1 MDPAISHS
9 PSLRYFNKPAENT
22 QSESEEHSASTSHG
36 VPTHGVPKDW
46 KFWCIIFSLALSV
59 LLTAVEFTAIGAALP
74 TIIRDLE
81 GEQFIWVGSAY
92 ALGSTALVPL
102 CGGLTQI
109 IGRRPIMLSA
119 LFLFALGSAISGA
132 ASSMNMLIAGR
143 TVQGLG
149 AGAITSSV
157 QIMLSDLVTLRE
169 RGTFSGLMALSW
181 AVGGGVGPVIGGSL
195 AQSGHWRWLFY
206 LNLPI
211 CVFNATLVLLF
222 MRLKTPPATLSEK
235 LNKIDFIGNI
245 LITGSTTLV
254 VIGLTWGGIQFS
266 WSSASVLVPLVLG
279 LVGLASFV
287 LYELHFCKPP
297 TVPILFNLNW
307 TGTSGYLQNFVMA
320 VVLASLSYWY
330 AVFFEACKDRSPS
343 GAGIDLFGLSYSISL
358 IAIIAGVA
366 VKKTGKYVIPTY
378 IGWAMMVAGA
388 GLLTTLRADS
398 SIAKSVGFQLVI
410 GGGVGI
416 IYVVS
421 LFPILASIPV
431 TQSAPAMALYVFSR
445 NFGYIWGVTVGGA
458 ILQNELKKKLP
469 TSFLDQ
475 FPQGVE
481 LAFAAIP
488 SIPTLE
494 QPMKDEVRETF
505 GEALKVVWQV
515 VLGIAG
521 AGFVSSLGMR
531 QLQLHTNID
540 QDWGREDIP
549 IPIER
554 KLSSGLEMLP
564 ANDSKKGGDVKESQ
578 A

>member
-1 MDPAISHS
+1 MQSLPSTEPS
-9 PSLRYFNKPAENT
+9 PKPSDLSVHKIPQETDEALN
-22 QSESEEHSASTSHG
+22 
-36 VPTHGVPKDW
+36 GVPKDW

-74 TIIRDLE
+74 TIIRDLK
-81 GEQFIWVGSAY
+81 GVQFIWVGSAY

-119 LFLFALGSAISGA
+119 IFLFALGSTICGA

-143 TVQGLG
+143 SVQGLG

-195 AQSGHWRWLFY
+195 AQSGNWRWLFY

-211 CVFNATLVLLF
+211 CAFNATLVLLF
-222 MRLKTPPATLSEK
+222 MRLKTPYATLKEK
-235 LNKIDFIGNI
+235 LSRMDFIGNI
-245 LITGSTTLV
+245 LITGSTTST
-254 VIGLTWGGIQFS
+254 VIGLTWGGVQFA
-266 WSSASVLVPLVLG
+266 WSSASVLVPLIIGLIGLG
-279 LVGLASFV
+279 SFV
-287 LYELHFCKPP
+287 IYEIYLCKPP
-297 TVPILFNLNW
+297 VVPILFRLNW

-330 AVFFEACKDRSPS
+330 AVFFEACKDKSPT
-343 GAGIDLFGLSYSISL
+343 GAGVDLFGLSYSISL
-358 IAIIAGVA
+358 IAIVAGVA
-366 VKKTGKYVIPTY
+366 VKKTGKYLIPTY
-378 IGWAMMVAGA
+378 IGWVLMVVGA
-388 GLLTTLRADS
+388 GLLTTLRADT

-431 TQSAPAMALYVFSR
+431 THSAPAMALYVFSR

-458 ILQNELKKKLP
+458 ILQNELKGKLP
-469 TSFLDQ
+469 ASFLAQ

-481 LAFAAIP
+481 IAFATIP
-488 SIPTLE
+488 IIPTLE
-494 QPMKDEVRETF
+494 QPFKDQVRNTF

-515 VLGIAG
+515 VLGIAC
-521 AGFVSSLGMR
+521 AGFLSSLGMR
-531 QLQLHTNID
+531 QLELHTNID
-540 QDWGREDIP
+540 EDWGRRDMPPTDRRP
-549 IPIER
+549 IIL
-554 KLSSGLEMLP
+554 K
-564 ANDSKKGGDVKESQ
+564 A
-578 A
+578 

>member
-1 MDPAISHS
+1 MGPPTSPS
-9 PSLRYFNKPAENT
+9 PSLIQYPDKPTEKT
-22 QSESEEHSASTSHG
+22 QPEEDEAPTSHS
-36 VPTHGVPKDW
+36 VPKDW
-46 KFWCIIFSLALSV
+46 KFWCLIFSLSLSV
-59 LLTAVEFTAIGAALP
+59 LLTALEFTSIGAALP
-74 TIIRDLE
+74 TIIHDLE
-81 GEQFIWVGSAY
+81 GKQFIWVGSAY

-119 LFLFALGSAISGA
+119 LFLFALGSTISGA

-143 TVQGLG
+143 TIQGLG
-149 AGAITSSV
+149 AGAINSSMHTV
-157 QIMLSDLVTLRE
+157 MSDLVTLRE
-169 RGTFSGLMALSW
+169 RGMFSGLMGISW
-181 AVGGGVGPVIGGSL
+181 AIGGGVGPVIGGSL

-211 CVFNATLVLLF
+211 CVLNATLVLLF

-235 LNKIDFIGNI
+235 LSKIDFVGNI
-245 LITGSTTLV
+245 LITGSTTSV
-254 VIGLTWGGIQFS
+254 VIGLTWGGIQYP

-279 LVGLASFV
+279 LVGLASFI
-287 LYELHFCKPP
+287 LYELHSCKPP
-297 TVPILFNLNW
+297 TIPILLDLNW

-330 AVFFEACKDRSPS
+330 AVFFEACKDISPS
-343 GAGIDLFGLSYSISL
+343 RAGVDLFGFTFSSCL
-358 IAIIAGVA
+358 IAIVAGVA
-366 VKKTGKYVIPTY
+366 VKKTGNYTIPTY
-378 IGWAMMVAGA
+378 IGWVLMVAGV

-410 GGGVGI
+410 GGGGGI
-416 IYVVS
+416 LYVIS
-421 LFPILASIPV
+421 QFPILASIPV

-445 NFGYIWGVTVGGA
+445 TFGYIWGVTVGGA

-469 TSFLDQ
+469 ASFLDQ

-515 VLGIAG
+515 MLGIAG
-521 AGFVSSLGMR
+521 AGFMSSLGMR
-531 QLQLHTNID
+531 QLPLHTNID

-549 IPIER
+549 IPIEQR
-554 KLSSGLEMLP
+554 LSSGLEIP
-564 ANDSKKGGDVKESQ
+564 PTENGGDAIKSE

>member
-1 MDPAISHS
+1 MDPPTS
-9 PSLRYFNKPAENT
+9 PSPLLVRYSDKPTENT
-22 QSESEEHSASTSHG
+22 QPDGDEA
-36 VPTHGVPKDW
+36 PAAHGVPKDW
-46 KFWCIIFSLALSV
+46 KFWCIIFSLCLSV
-59 LLTAVEFTAIGAALP
+59 LLTAVEFTSIGAALP

-81 GEQFIWVGSAY
+81 GKQFIWVGSAY

-119 LFLFALGSAISGA
+119 LFLFALGSTISGA

-157 QIMLSDLVTLRE
+157 QIVISDLVTLRE
-169 RGTFSGLMALSW
+169 RGTFSGLLALSW

-195 AQSGHWRWLFY
+195 AQSGHCSD

-222 MRLKTPPATLSEK
+222 MRLKTPRATLSEK
-235 LNKIDFIGNI
+235 LSKIDFVGNI
-245 LITGSTTLV
+245 LITGSTTSV
-254 VIGLTWGGIQFS
+254 VIGLTWGGIQYP
-266 WSSASVLVPLVLG
+266 WSSAPVLVPLVLG

-297 TVPILFNLNW
+297 TAPILFDLNW
-307 TGTSGYLQNFVMA
+307 TGTSGYIQYFLMA

-330 AVFFEACKDRSPS
+330 AVFFEACKDRLPS
-343 GAGIDLFGLSYSISL
+343 GAGVDLFGLSYSISL
-358 IAIIAGVA
+358 IAVAAGVA

-378 IGWAMMVAGA
+378 IGWALMVVGA

-410 GGGVGI
+410 GSGVGT

-431 TQSAPAMALYVFSR
+431 THSAPAMALYVFSR
-445 NFGYIWGVTVGGA
+445 NFGYRAAQIWGVTVGGA

-469 TSFLDQ
+469 ASFLAQ

-494 QPMKDEVRETF
+494 QPMKDEVRKTF

-515 VLGIAG
+515 VLGITVV
-521 AGFVSSLGMR
+521 GFVSSLGMR
-531 QLQLHTNID
+531 QFQLHTNID
-540 QDWGREDIP
+540 QDWGREDVP
-549 IPIER
+549 ISVEQG
-554 KLSSGLEMLP
+554 LSSGLEIRP
-564 ANDSKKGGDVKESQ
+564 TENGENVIESE

>member
-1 MDPAISHS
+1 MDSPTSPP
-9 PSLRYFNKPAENT
+9 PSLLQCSNKPA
-22 QSESEEHSASTSHG
+22 QSEEDGAAVS
-36 VPTHGVPKDW
+36 HGVPKDW

-74 TIIRDLE
+74 TIIGDLQ
-81 GEQFIWVGSAY
+81 GVQFIWVGSAY

-119 LFLFALGSAISGA
+119 LFLFALGSAICGA

-149 AGAITSSV
+149 AGAITSSM
-157 QIMLSDLVTLRE
+157 QTMLSDLVTLRE

-211 CVFNATLVLLF
+211 CAFNATLVLLF
-222 MRLKTPPATLSEK
+222 MRLKTPRATLSEK
-235 LNKIDFIGNI
+235 LSKIDFVGNI
-245 LITGSTTLV
+245 LITGSTTSV
-254 VIGLTWGGIQFS
+254 VIGLTWGGIQFP

-279 LVGLASFV
+279 LVGLAAFV
-287 LYELHFCKPP
+287 IYELHFCKPP
-297 TVPILFNLNW
+297 TVPILLDLDW
-307 TGTSGYLQNFVMA
+307 TSTSGYLQNFVMA

-330 AVFFEACKDRSPS
+330 AVFFEACKDKSPA
-343 GAGIDLFGLSYSISL
+343 GAGVDLFGLSYSISL
-358 IAIIAGVA
+358 VAIVAGVA
-366 VKKTGKYVIPTY
+366 VKKTGKYMVPTY
-378 IGWAMMVAGA
+378 VGWVLMVVGA

-398 SIAKSVGFQLVI
+398 DIAKSVGLQLVI

-458 ILQNELKKKLP
+458 ILQNELKNNLP
-469 TSFLDQ
+469 TSFLEQ

-494 QPMKDEVRETF
+494 QPLKDEVRNTF

-515 VLGIAG
+515 VLGITG

-540 QDWGREDIP
+540 EDWGRKDIP
-549 IPIER
+549 VPIER
-554 KLSSGLEMLP
+554 RPSSDLEM
-564 ANDSKKGGDVKESQ
+564 KESR

>member
-1 MDPAISHS
+1 MDSHS
-9 PSLRYFNKPAENT
+9 PSPSLLPSNKFVEKP
-22 QSESEEHSASTSHG
+22 QSREDHAAI
-36 VPTHGVPKDW
+36 PHGVPKDW

-74 TIIRDLE
+74 TIIRDLQ
-81 GEQFIWVGSAY
+81 GVQFIWVGSAY
-92 ALGSTALVPL
+92 ALGSTALVPF

-119 LFLFALGSAISGA
+119 LFLFALGSTICGA

-181 AVGGGVGPVIGGSL
+181 AIGGGVGPVIGGSL

-222 MRLKTPPATLSEK
+222 MRLRTPQATLREK
-235 LNKIDFIGNI
+235 LSKIDFIGNL
-245 LITGSTTLV
+245 LITGSTTSI
-254 VIGLTWGGIQFS
+254 VIGLTWGGVQFP

-279 LVGLASFV
+279 FVGLVAFV
-287 LYELHFCKPP
+287 IYEFYFCKPP
-297 TVPILFNLNW
+297 TAPILFRLDW

-343 GAGIDLFGLSYSISL
+343 GAGVDIFGLSYSISL
-358 IAIIAGVA
+358 IAIIAGIA
-366 VKKTGKYVIPTY
+366 VKKTGKYLAPTY
-378 IGWAMMVAGA
+378 IGWALMVTGA

-421 LFPILASIPV
+421 LFPILASVPV
-431 TQSAPAMALYVFSR
+431 THSAPAMALYVFSR

-458 ILQNELKKKLP
+458 ILQNELKKNLP
-469 TSFLDQ
+469 ASFLAQ
-475 FPQGVE
+475 FPHGVQ
-481 LAFAAIP
+481 LAFSTIP

-494 QPMKDEVRETF
+494 QPLKAEVQNTF

-515 VLGIAG
+515 VLGISS

-540 QDWGREDIP
+540 EDWGREDIP

-554 KLSSGLEMLP
+554 RPSSDMEMLP
-564 ANDSKKGGDVKESQ
+564 ANGDVSMRESP
-578 A
+578 APA

>member
-1 MDPAISHS
+1 MGSPTSPLPS
-9 PSLRYFNKPAENT
+9 PSPYSNKSAEKT
-22 QSESEEHSASTSHG
+22 PSEQDSA
-36 VPTHGVPKDW
+36 PDPHGVPKDW
-46 KFWCIIFSLALSV
+46 KFWCIIFSLGLSV

-119 LFLFALGSAISGA
+119 IFLFALGSTISGA

-149 AGAITSSV
+149 AGTITASM
-157 QIMLSDLVTLRE
+157 QIILSDLVTLRE

-195 AQSGHWRWLFY
+195 AQSGKWRWLFY

-211 CVFNATLVLLF
+211 CVSNATLVLLF
-222 MRLKTPPATLSEK
+222 MRLRTPPATLREK
-235 LNKIDFIGNI
+235 LSKMDFIGNI
-245 LITGSTTLV
+245 LITASTTLV
-254 VIGLTWGGIQFS
+254 VVGLTWGGVQYS
-266 WSSASVLVPLVLG
+266 WISAAVLAPLVLG

-287 LYELHFCKPP
+287 IYELHFCKPP
-297 TVPILFNLNW
+297 TAPILFELNW
-307 TGTSGYLQNFVMA
+307 TSTSGYLQNFVMA
-320 VVLASLSYWY
+320 VVLSSLSYWY
-330 AVFFEACKDRSPS
+330 AVFFEACKDRSPART
-343 GAGIDLFGLSYSISL
+343 GVDLFGLSYSISL
-358 IAIIAGVA
+358 IAIVAGVA
-366 VKKTGKYVIPTY
+366 VKKKGKYMIPTY
-378 IGWAMMVAGA
+378 IGWVLMVTGA
-388 GLLTTLRADS
+388 GLLTTLREDS

-421 LFPILASIPV
+421 MFPILASIPV

-445 NFGYIWGVTVGGA
+445 NFGYIWGVTVGGT

-469 TSFLDQ
+469 ASYLAE

-481 LAFAAIP
+481 LAFAMIP
-488 SIPTLE
+488 SIRTLE
-494 QPMKDEVRETF
+494 QPLKDEVRKTF
-505 GEALKVVWQV
+505 GEALKVVWQA
-515 VLGIAG
+515 VLGIAI

-531 QLQLHTNID
+531 QLQLHTNMD
-540 QDWGREDIP
+540 QDWGRKDIG
-549 IPIER
+549 IPNEQR
-554 KLSSGLEMLP
+554 LSSGLEMAPTSDDKNLKDVDV
-564 ANDSKKGGDVKESQ
+564 AESK

>member
-1 MDPAISHS
+1 MPKT
-9 PSLRYFNKPAENT
+9 R
-22 QSESEEHSASTSHG
+22 SEEVHADLS
-36 VPTHGVPKDW
+36 HGVPKDW
-46 KFWCIIFSLALSV
+46 KFWCIIFSLGLSV

-74 TIIRDLE
+74 TIIRDLQ
-81 GEQFIWVGSAY
+81 GVQFIWVGSAY

-119 LFLFALGSAISGA
+119 LFLFALGSTICGA

-143 TVQGLG
+143 SVQGLG

-157 QIMLSDLVTLRE
+157 QIMMSDLVTLRE

-195 AQSGHWRWLFY
+195 AQSGHWYALYSPFH

-211 CVFNATLVLLF
+211 CAFNATLVVLF
-222 MRLKTPPATLSEK
+222 MRLKTPHATLKEK
-235 LNKIDFIGNI
+235 LSKIDFIGNL
-245 LITGSTTLV
+245 LITGSTTSI
-254 VIGLTWGGIQFS
+254 VIGLTWGGVQFP
-266 WSSASVLVPLVLG
+266 WSSASVLVPLVFGFIG
-279 LVGLASFV
+279 LVAFV
-287 LYELHFCKPP
+287 IYEFFFCKPP
-297 TVPILFNLNW
+297 TAPILFRLDW

-343 GAGIDLFGLSYSISL
+343 GAGVDLFGLSYSISL
-358 IAIIAGVA
+358 IAVIAGVA
-366 VKKTGKYVIPTY
+366 VKKTGKYLAPTY
-378 IGWAMMVAGA
+378 IGWALMVVGA

-398 SIAKSVGFQLVI
+398 SIAKSVGLQLVI

-421 LFPILASIPV
+421 LFPILASVPV
-431 TQSAPAMALYVFSR
+431 TQSAPTMALYVFSR

-458 ILQNELKKKLP
+458 ILQNELKKNLP
-469 TSFLDQ
+469 ASFLAQ
-475 FPQGVE
+475 FPHGVQ

-494 QPMKDEVRETF
+494 QPLKAEVQNTF
-505 GEALKVVWQV
+505 GHALKVVWQA
-515 VLGIAG
+515 VLGISS
-521 AGFVSSLGMR
+521 AGFVASLGMR

-540 QDWGREDIP
+540 EDWGREDIP

-554 KLSSGLEMLP
+554 RPSSSDMEMLP
-564 ANDSKKGGDVKESQ
+564 AGSDRSMRGSP
-578 A
+578 APA

>member
-1 MDPAISHS
+1 MDSHS
-9 PSLRYFNKPAENT
+9 PSPSLLQFKSAQKT
-22 QSESEEHSASTSHG
+22 QSGEDHAAIA
-36 VPTHGVPKDW
+36 HGVPKDW

-74 TIIRDLE
+74 TIIRDLQ
-81 GEQFIWVGSAY
+81 GLQFIWVGSAY
-92 ALGSTALVPL
+92 ALGSTALVPF

-119 LFLFALGSAISGA
+119 LFLFALGSTICGA

-143 TVQGLG
+143 AVQGLG

-195 AQSGHWRWLFY
+195 AQSGHCAD

-211 CVFNATLVLLF
+211 CAFNATLVLLF
-222 MRLKTPPATLSEK
+222 MRLRTPHATLREK
-235 LNKIDFIGNI
+235 LSKIDFIGNL
-245 LITGSTTLV
+245 LITGSTTSI
-254 VIGLTWGGIQFS
+254 VIGLTWGGVQFP

-279 LVGLASFV
+279 FVGLVAFV
-287 LYELHFCKPP
+287 IYEFYFCKPP
-297 TVPILFNLNW
+297 TAPILFRLDW

-343 GAGIDLFGLSYSISL
+343 GAGVDIFGLSYSISL
-358 IAIIAGVA
+358 IAIIAGVV
-366 VKKTGKYVIPTY
+366 VKKTGKYLAPTY
-378 IGWAMMVAGA
+378 IGWALMVVGA

-421 LFPILASIPV
+421 LFPILASPLR
-431 TQSAPAMALYVFSR
+431 MALYVFSR

-458 ILQNELKKKLP
+458 ILQNELKKNLP
-469 TSFLDQ
+469 ASFLAQ
-475 FPQGVE
+475 FPHGVQ
-481 LAFAAIP
+481 LAFSAIP
-488 SIPTLE
+488 TIPTLE
-494 QPMKDEVRETF
+494 QPLKAEVQNTF

-515 VLGIAG
+515 VLGVSS

-540 QDWGREDIP
+540 EDWGREDIP

-554 KLSSGLEMLP
+554 RPSSDMEMLP
-564 ANDSKKGGDVKESQ
+564 ANGNLSTRESP
-578 A
+578 APA

>member
-1 MDPAISHS
+1 MDSPTSPS
-9 PSLRYFNKPAENT
+9 PSLLQYTNKPA
-22 QSESEEHSASTSHG
+22 QKAPHSEEDAS
-36 VPTHGVPKDW
+36 HGVPKDW

-59 LLTAVEFTAIGAALP
+59 LLTAVEFTSIGAALP
-74 TIIRDLE
+74 TIIRDLQ
-81 GEQFIWVGSAY
+81 GVQFIWVGSAY

-109 IGRRPIMLSA
+109 IGRRPIMLLA
-119 LFLFALGSAISGA
+119 ILLFALGSTICGA
-132 ASSMNMLIAGR
+132 ASSLNMLIAGR

-181 AVGGGVGPVIGGSL
+181 AIGGGVGPVIGGAL
-195 AQSGHWRWLFY
+195 AQNGHWRWLFY

-211 CVFNATLVLLF
+211 CAFNATLVLFF

-235 LNKIDFIGNI
+235 LSKIDFIGNL
-245 LITGSTTLV
+245 LITGSTTSI
-254 VIGLTWGGIQFS
+254 VIGLTWGGIQFP

-279 LVGLASFV
+279 FVGLVAFAV
-287 LYELHFCKPP
+287 YEFRFCKPP
-297 TVPILFNLNW
+297 TVPILFNISW

-330 AVFFEACKDRSPS
+330 AVFFEACKDKSPTA
-343 GAGIDLFGLSYSISL
+343 AGIDLFGLSYTISL
-358 IAIIAGVA
+358 IAVVAGVA
-366 VKKTGKYVIPTY
+366 VKKTGKYLIPTY
-378 IGWAMMVAGA
+378 VGWVLIVVGA

-398 SIAKSVGFQLVI
+398 SIAKSIGLQLVI
-410 GGGVGI
+410 GAGAGI
-416 IYVVS
+416 IYVIS

-431 TQSAPAMALYVFSR
+431 TQSAPAMALFAFSR

-458 ILQNELKKKLP
+458 ILQNELKNNLP
-469 TSFLDQ
+469 ASFLAQ

-481 LAFAAIP
+481 LAFSAIP

-494 QPMKDEVRETF
+494 QPLKDEVRNTF
-505 GEALKVVWQV
+505 GEALKVVWQA
-515 VLGIAG
+515 VLGIAVV
-521 AGFVSSLGMR
+521 GFLSSLGMR

-540 QDWGREDIP
+540 EDWGRKDIP
-549 IPIER
+549 VPIER
-554 KLSSGLEMLP
+554 RTSSLEMLP
-564 ANDSKKGGDVKESQ
+564 ANHGENDRNMREPE